1 MLLENK
7 ISDKI
12 QVWRERVNRLK
23 QEYGDFVISTVT
35 VDQIYSGIRGVPI
48 QVSDIS
54 YVDPEKGVRYQ
65 GYTIEECI
73 KLLPNPEN
81 CSFPYVGGLY
91 YLLMTGELPTAAK
104 AVAIEDE
111 WRGRAEVPKV
121 VFDVIDA
128 FPDDASAMAMF
139 SAGILAMS
147 STSKFAAQYAEGMDK
162 KDFWL
167 PMLDDSMDLIAR
179 APEICAYIYNKKYR
193 GHQHID
199 PDPNLDYAANFAHMI
214 GLDEPK
220 VYDLIRMSLILLADH
235 ENANVSAHT
244 AHLVGSAL
252 SDIYL
257 ACSAGLNGLAGPLHG
272 LANQECFKFIQD
284 MVNVFGGVP
293 TEEQALDYL
302 NSTLDS
308 GRVIPGYGHAVLRN
322 IDPRFSVEYK
332 YGKFTVTDDPYF
344 QTADIVFKVAPEL
357 LKRTGKVKNP
367 WPNVDALT
375 GVLFHHFGLTHA
387 NFYTVLFGL
396 SRLMGFTC
404 HIVWA
409 RAVNKPIE
417 RPKALTTRIL
427 EAMVT
432 EDSLEN
438 LVRK

>member
-1 MLLENK
+1 MPLESK
-7 ISDKI
+7 IQEKI

-23 QEYGDFVISTVT
+23 REHGDFVISTVT

-73 KLLPNPEN
+73 NLISNPEGAR
-81 CSFPYVGGLY
+81 FPYVGGLY
-91 YLLMTGELPTAAK
+91 YLLMTGELPTEAK
-104 AVAIEDE
+104 ALEIEDE
-111 WRGRAEVPKV
+111 WRSRAEVPQV
-121 VFDVIDA
+121 VFNVIDA

-139 SAGILAMS
+139 SAGVVSMS
-147 STSKFAAQYAEGMDK
+147 SHSKFRQRYSEGLDK
-162 KDFWL
+162 KDYWI

-193 GHQHID
+193 QHKHIS
-199 PDPNLDYAANFAHMI
+199 PDPNLDYGANFAHMI
-214 GLDEPK
+214 GLDDPQ
-220 VYDLIRMSLILLADH
+220 VYDMLRMSLVLMADH

-272 LANQECFKFIQD
+272 LANQECFKYIQG
-284 MVNVFGGVP
+284 VYNEFGHVP
-293 TEEQALDYL
+293 NQDEVTEYL
-302 NSTLDS
+302 RKTIES
-308 GRVIPGYGHAVLRN
+308 GQVIPGYGHAVLRS
-322 IDPRFSVEYK
+322 IDPRFAIEYK
-332 YGKFTVTDDPYF
+332 FAKTTIPDDPYY
-344 QTADIVFKVAPEL
+344 QTVNAIFKVAPEF
-357 LKRTGKVKNP
+357 LKATGKVKNP
-367 WPNVDALT
+367 WPNVDGLT
-375 GVLFHHFGLTHA
+375 GVLFNAFGLTHSS
-387 NFYTVLFGL
+387 FYTVLFGL
-396 SRLMGFTC
+396 SRLLGFTA

-409 RAVNKPIE
+409 RAINKPIE

-432 EDSLEN
+432 EDTMEN
-438 LVRK
+438 LIR